1 MSFNTIIDWNGCSAE
16 QQQQLLMRP
25 AISASESISRTV
37 SEILNNVKDNG
48 DAALREYSAKFDKTD
63 VKALKVSDE
72 EIAAAGARRDDLFL
86 TTKVWVDKYAKGPFA
101 ASVDESLDKLG
112 VDQVDLL
119 LLHWPADKV
128 PVAQQVALINE
139 VQAAGRTRFIGV
151 SNQNASQ
158 LRESVAVS
166 PAPIVTNQIELHP
179 YIDNAKV
186 VAAARELGVAI
197 TAYYAM
203 ADGAVP
209 KDALLQ
215 KIGAAYGKTAAQVA
229 LRWLIQQGFVALSKT
244 ANPGRVAEN
253 FDVFDFTLTADD
265 MAAIA
270 GLRRPD
276 GRIVSP
282 DGLAP
287 DWNA

>member
-1 MSFNTIIDWNGCSAE
+1 MEYVNAHGATIPALGFGVFRMSDAE
-16 QQQQLLMRP
+16 VE
-25 AISASESISRTV
+25 AVI
-37 SEILNNVKDNG
+37 G
-48 DAALREYSAKFDKTD
+48 AALDAGFRHFDTAQIYGNEAALGR
-63 VKALKVSDE
+63 ALKS
-72 EIAAAGARRDDLFL
+72 AGAKREDLFL

-128 PVAQQVALINE
+128 PVAEQVALINE

-151 SNQNASQ
+151 SNQNVSQ
-158 LRESVAVS
+158 LRESVRVS
-166 PAPIVTNQIELHP
+166 TAPIVTNQIEVHP
-179 YIDNAKV
+179 YIDQSAM
-186 VAAARELGVAI
+186 VAAAKQLGVAI
-197 TAYYAM
+197 TAYYGM

-215 KIGAAYGKTAAQVA
+215 KIGAQYGKTAAQVA
-229 LRWLIQQGFVALSKT
+229 LRWLIQQGFIALSKT
-244 ANPGRVAEN
+244 AKPGRVAEN
-253 FDVFDFTLTADD
+253 FDIFDFTLRPED
-265 MAAIA
+265 MAAIT

-287 DWNA
+287 DWTA

>member
-1 MSFNTIIDWNGCSAE
+1 MEYVNAHGAKIPALGFGVFRMTDAE
-16 QQQQLLMRP
+16 VEAVIP
-25 AISASESISRTV
+25 
-37 SEILNNVKDNG
+37 
-48 DAALREYSAKFDKTD
+48 AALEAGFRHIDTAQIYGNEAALGR
-63 VKALKVSDE
+63 ALKAS
-72 EIAAAGARRDDLFL
+72 GAKRDDLFL
-86 TTKVWVDKYAKGPFA
+86 TTKVWVDKYSKGAFA
-101 ASVDESLDKLG
+101 ASVDESLEKLG

-128 PVAQQVALINE
+128 PVAEQVALINE
-139 VQAAGRTRFIGV
+139 VQVAGRTRFIGV
-151 SNQNASQ
+151 SNQNVAQ

-179 YIDNAKV
+179 YIDNRAIT
-186 VAAARELGVAI
+186 AAAKELGVAI

-215 KIGAAYGKTAAQVA
+215 KIGATYGKTAAQVA
-229 LRWLIQQGFVALSKT
+229 LRWLIQQGFIALSKT

-253 FDVFDFTLTADD
+253 FDVFDFTLSPAD
-265 MAAIA
+265 MAAIS
-270 GLRRPD
+270 GLSRPD